1 MNLFGKELELI
12 RKRAGFTQYKLAKEL
27 NISRSHIN
35 RIESGERR
43 ANKDLLTKIAE
54 IMNLESYSF
63 NKLLVLSGFDMEI
76 DKTNIGFKI
85 CFHLA
90 LEFKRKNM
98 IKEAEKILEFG
109 MKNFD
114 SMIELHALQANVNLI
129 RRDYDG
135 AIKQNE
141 ETIKLFDKL
150 NKEAKKKLGIT
161 KAEVIHNLGYVY
173 FEQALEKIYYFEQL
187 QIESWSNSNINN
199 QKIKELKT
207 EIILLLD
214 KSIEYIQ
221 SAYKIEPE
229 NLHILDQLAR
239 LYYRKAELV
248 DTENN
253 KNKYFYQS
261 IEYYEKLITFSDN
274 EELTKKQEATI
285 FLALALGKIN
295 KLEESIRLI
304 NSIIIFTNLY
314 YLGYYAKSCIYAINS
329 KNNDSYLDLA
339 YKSLEE
345 AIKLN
350 PDLKNSIEKEI
361 DLYNLYSNSE
371 YKSKFEIL
379 YNKKGSI

>member
-43 ANKDLLTKIAE
+43 ANKELLTKIAE

-173 FEQALEKIYYFEQL
+173 FEQALEKIYYFEEI
-187 QIESWSNSNINN
+187 QIKSWFNNNTNNEKIN
-199 QKIKELKT
+199 ELKT

-214 KSIEYIQ
+214 KSIEHIQ
-221 SAYKIEPE
+221 NAYKIEPE

-239 LYYRKAELV
+239 LYYRKADLS
-248 DTENN
+248 DLENN
-253 KNKYFYQS
+253 KNKYFSKS
-261 IEYYEKLITFSDN
+261 IEYYEKLISFSDS

-295 KLEESIRLI
+295 KVEESIRLI

-329 KNNDSYLDLA
+329 KNNKIYLDLA
-339 YKSLEE
+339 YE
-345 AIKLN
+345 ALAQSVKLN
-350 PDLKNSIEKEI
+350 PDLKDGIEKEI